1 MCTFS
6 SQSPGKRQAIML
18 TGLKV
23 MGRQQDEVFLGGPES
38 AARDLLRLARI
49 MGQFLKGFRE
59 LRRIGPCITF
69 FGSARF
75 SEDHRYYQLA
85 RAAAREAGSRGF
97 SVMTGGGPGVMEA
110 ANRGAK
116 DVSALSIGC
125 NIELSSEQ
133 KPNPYLDISSSFQHF
148 FVRKVMLVRYSQ
160 AFIILPGGFGTMD
173 EIFETATLVQTGK
186 VRRFPIVLLGAD
198 YWTELIDFVR
208 HKMVSCGTI
217 GEFDL
222 DSLVI
227 FDDPFAALEHI
238 ISVIDTQQPGSFTAS
253 GEGAGRH
260 LLRR

>member
-1 MCTFS
+1 M
-6 SQSPGKRQAIML
+6 A
-18 TGLKV
+18 
-23 MGRQQDEVFLGGPES
+23 RQQDEAFLGGPES
-38 AARDLLRLARI
+38 AVTDLLRLVRI
-49 MGQFLKGFRE
+49 MREFLKGFRQ
-59 LRRIGPCITF
+59 LRSIGPCITF

-85 RAAAREAGSRGF
+85 KAAASEAGSRGF

-125 NIELSSEQ
+125 NIQLATEQ
-133 KPNPYLDISSSFQHF
+133 RPNPYLDISTSFQHF

-217 GEFDL
+217 GAFDL

-227 FDDPFAALEHI
+227 FDDPVEALEYVI
-238 ISVIDTQQPGSFTAS
+238 TVIDSQLPGSFTVA
-253 GEGAGRH
+253 GQGARRH